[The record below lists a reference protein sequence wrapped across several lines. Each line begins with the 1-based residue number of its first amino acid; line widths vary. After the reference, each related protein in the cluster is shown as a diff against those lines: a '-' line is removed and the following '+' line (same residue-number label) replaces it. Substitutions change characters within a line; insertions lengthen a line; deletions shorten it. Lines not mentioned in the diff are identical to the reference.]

1 VVVELFMADWIPR
14 KVLATPDLLGRLP
27 AEGGRRRPRG

>member
-14 KVLATPDLLGRLP
+14 KVLADRDLFERLP
-27 AEGGRRRPRG
+27 SALDA